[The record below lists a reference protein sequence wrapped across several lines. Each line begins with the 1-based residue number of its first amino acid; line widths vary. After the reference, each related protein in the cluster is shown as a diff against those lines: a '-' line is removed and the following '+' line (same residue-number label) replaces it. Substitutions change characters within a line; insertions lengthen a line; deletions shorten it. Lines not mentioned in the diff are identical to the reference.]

1 MKILIVAAATLVT
14 AVSAV
19 PLRADE
25 LPQRKPGLWE
35 TKSTGAEGQTIAKQ
49 CVGPGTDQAVMGALA
64 GGACAKT
71 QITKTATGYNVA
83 TECTMGAIKASGS
96 SVITG
101 DFQTQMRTEGST
113 TLTGMPGQSAP
124 VERKIVVEA
133 RRLGDCEAGQKPGDI
148 IMPDGKVIPM
158 PGARPAP

>member
-1 MKILIVAAATLVT
+1 MKILIAVALT
-14 AVSAV
+14 ALSTV

-35 TKSTGAEGQTIAKQ
+35 TRSTGAEGQTVARQ
-49 CVGPGTDQAVMGALA
+49 CVGPGTDKAEMGALA
-64 GGACAKT
+64 GGACSKT
-71 QITKTATGYNVA
+71 QITKTATGYSVA
-83 TECTMGAIKASGS
+83 TECSMGAIKASGS

-101 DFQTQMRTEGST
+101 DFTTQMRTEGST
-113 TLTGMPGQSAP
+113 TLTGMPGQAGP

-158 PGARPAP
+158 PGAKPAP

>member
-1 MKILIVAAATLVT
+1 MKIIIAAAATAL
-14 AVSAV
+14 ALSAL

-35 TKSTGAEGQTIAKQ
+35 TKSIGAEGQTIAKQ
-49 CVGPGTDQAVMGALA
+49 CVGPGTDQAAMGALA
-64 GGACAKT
+64 GGACSKT
-71 QITKTATGYNVA
+71 QITKTATGYSVA
-83 TECTMGAIKASGS
+83 TECAMGAIKASGS

-113 TLTGMPGQSAP
+113 TLTGMPGQSGPA
-124 VERKIVVEA
+124 ERKIVVEA

-148 IMPDGKVIPM
+148 IMPDGKVISM
-158 PGARPAP
+158 PGAKPAP